1 MSVSDT
7 LPTKPPLALR
17 RHGEQRLSVLS
28 YAALGIVFGD
38 IGTSPLYA
46 LRESFFGV
54 HAVAPTPGNVLGVL
68 SLIVWALILVVSLK
82 YLIFILRADNDGE
95 GGILALLAL
104 LDPWHMR
111 GRRRSGLL
119 IAAGLFGAALLYGD
133 SLITPAISVLSAVE
147 GLETSAHSPHGLVI
161 PITIAVLLG
170 LFVFQ
175 RYGTARIATVFAPVM
190 LLWFGV
196 LMLLGVKG
204 ILAAPQV
211 LGAISP
217 LHAIRFFLD
226 NGLYGTTVLGA
237 VFLAVTGGEALYA
250 DMGHFGRAPIR
261 LAWFGLVLPAL
272 LLNYFGQG
280 AQILTGALPGGHP
293 FYDLAPPALRLPLVL
308 LATAATVIASQ
319 AVISGAYS
327 LTRQAVQLNQLPRI
341 HIVQTSAH
349 EIGQIYIPTVNW
361 LLMLGTIG
369 LVLGFRSSSALA
381 GAYGIAVSIT
391 MVVTTLLAYY
401 LTRRR
406 WRWSMVW
413 ALLVVGPL
421 LAVDLAFLGA
431 NALKIFNGGWFSL
444 LVGGAIYLLMSTW
457 VRGRDMVQSQHELDA
472 IPVEQFLALV
482 RQEQPSR
489 VPGTALFLTSVANA
503 VPPTLLHHLR
513 RNRVLHQLV
522 VLVTMT
528 TERVPF
534 VSSVLRLRVEH
545 AGDGVWHLYV
555 HYGFM
560 ETPNIPNAIAI
571 AEELGLIP
579 GLREQEATYYLGHT
593 IVVPSRRLPG
603 MAQWRE
609 RLFAFLARNAMN
621 ATAFYR
627 IPAERMVELGMRIDM

>member
-1 MSVSDT
+1 
-7 LPTKPPLALR
+7 L
-17 RHGEQRLSVLS
+17 
-28 YAALGIVFGD
+28 
-38 IGTSPLYA
+38 
-46 LRESFFGV
+46 
-54 HAVAPTPGNVLGVL
+54 
-68 SLIVWALILVVSLK
+68 
-82 YLIFILRADNDGE
+82 
-95 GGILALLAL
+95 
-104 LDPWHMR
+104 
-111 GRRRSGLL
+111 
-119 IAAGLFGAALLYGD
+119 
-133 SLITPAISVLSAVE
+133 
-147 GLETSAHSPHGLVI
+147 
-161 PITIAVLLG
+161 
-170 LFVFQ
+170 
-175 RYGTARIATVFAPVM
+175 
-190 LLWFGV
+190 
-196 LMLLGVKG
+196 
-204 ILAAPQV
+204 
-211 LGAISP
+211 
-217 LHAIRFFLD
+217 
-226 NGLYGTTVLGA
+226 
-237 VFLAVTGGEALYA
+237 
-250 DMGHFGRAPIR
+250 
-261 LAWFGLVLPAL
+261 
-272 LLNYFGQG
+272 
-280 AQILTGALPGGHP
+280 
-293 FYDLAPPALRLPLVL
+293 
-308 LATAATVIASQ
+308 
-319 AVISGAYS
+319 
-327 LTRQAVQLNQLPRI
+327 
-341 HIVQTSAH
+341 
-349 EIGQIYIPTVNW
+349 

-369 LVLGFRSSSALA
+369 LVLGFRSSSDIA

-472 IPVEQFLALV
+472 VPVDQFLALV